1 MPGSWHVMLFIM
13 IFNLWL
19 SQVAGTP
26 HNANLKAIENGYGIC
41 IYIYIYIYILCAES
55 RYMGLLILLIY
66 IHICPVS
73 CWKHLPDSEWVHV
86 RQIEEYIYI

>member
-1 MPGSWHVMLFIM
+1 MCAGIYIYSASHNEHGLMPGSWHVMLFIM

-41 IYIYIYIYILCAES
+41 VYIYIYIYCA
-55 RYMGLLILLIY
+55 RNRVIWA
-66 IHICPVS
+66 C
-73 CWKHLPDSEWVHV
+73 
-86 RQIEEYIYI
+86 